1 MSAADRIAL
10 VERAMTTVDVPA
22 TVVMPAKNDA
32 WNEYVPA
39 ADYIVKHPC
48 EGNRVAYDHTNQ
60 ANRFRADDVL
70 VALKRDCAFVKLVAK
85 LAIWSPTAVA
95 NLDTLA
101 RRSDNIRNRG
111 I

>member
-39 ADYIVKHPC
+39 ADYVVKHPC
-48 EGNRVAYDHTNQ
+48 EGNRVAYDHSNSWSKIQ
-60 ANRFRADDVL
+60 DDGVFT
-70 VALKRDCAFVKLVAK
+70 AGRDSPSSIAK
-85 LAIWSPTAVA
+85 AY
-95 NLDTLA
+95 
-101 RRSDNIRNRG
+101 
-111 I
+111 